1 MKCIRF
7 FAPKVGREHVGTQRS
22 IAEHL
27 GTLRVAASKVVG
39 GKSGELCEMVE
50 LCSCHDQV
58 PVGWS
63 GLRRRLGESVR
74 PKMGALKTDSELK
87 PGGEAGNGPDP
98 LSEPQGCV
106 MGAIPTESLEP
117 PSTGSDGQVS
127 QRHEEDP
134 DKRGAQRLV
143 PIKAA
148 AEYLDVSRAT
158 VERLVSRGQLPV
170 VKDGAATPAT
180 LRISMNPL
188 R

>member
-1 MKCIRF
+1 
-7 FAPKVGREHVGTQRS
+7 
-22 IAEHL
+22 
-27 GTLRVAASKVVG
+27 
-39 GKSGELCEMVE
+39 
-50 LCSCHDQV
+50 
-58 PVGWS
+58 
-63 GLRRRLGESVR
+63 
-74 PKMGALKTDSELK
+74 
-87 PGGEAGNGPDP
+87 
-98 LSEPQGCV
+98 